1 MKCECNV
8 HGKVLIDHINREQI
22 ENVYMC
28 KVNVNKECSTEL
40 CFNWQVVSL
49 RQLFLEVTLFFWL
62 QKKPKKHKNL

>member
-40 CFNWQVVSL
+40 CINWQTVSL
-49 RQLFLEVTLFFWL
+49 HHYFLR
-62 QKKPKKHKNL
+62 